1 MKREI
6 LGRILITF
14 AVTFFFGTFVA
25 VLPLS
30 TASSTMELLRNQNL
44 NDNLSLFSW
53 AFVRSF
59 FVTTVSAYIWRLL
72 TSSPALVLTA
82 TVLSIFAVLKSKL
95 GVSALALS
103 FTIPLIFDGWAN
115 WHYLECQCHPNFAGY
130 VYLLPTVFVL
140 CHIFLAFGSWFVLR
154 PIWHKALP
162 A

>member
-1 MKREI
+1 M

-30 TASSTMELLRNQNL
+30 TTSSTIELLRNQNF
-44 NDNLSLFSW
+44 DASLSLFSW
-53 AFVRSF
+53 AFVKSF
-59 FVTTVSAYIWRLL
+59 FITTVSAYIWGLMA
-72 TSSPALVLTA
+72 SSPALVLTA
-82 TVLSIFAVLKSKL
+82 TVLLIFGVLKAKL
-95 GVSALALS
+95 GASALALS
-103 FTIPLIFDGWAN
+103 FAVPLIFDGWAN

-130 VYLLPTVFVL
+130 VYLLPAVFVL